1 VAEQNTQLEQSKV
14 GGWLRNL
21 AGVFVVID
29 EEKKETT
36 ATPTNT
42 NPTPNFAGKNSP
54 PPSTTTYVPPAADDF
69 VADLQARFKKILE
82 EKNQPGFDFYEFS
95 MMLLRTSS
103 SPSVEH
109 FKTAFEGAKLMN
121 PNCSQKF
128 LLDSATFYKTELQKA
143 FESTVAAGEQKKNT
157 LSADK
162 QKEQQQLNAEVSN
175 IEKQLAKLR
184 QDIANLEKTQTEK
197 ITALNGI
204 DAKFQD
210 KFVEIEQKIQAT
222 VQAKDGVAAE
232 IGLIENGIKQYL
244 A

>member
-1 VAEQNTQLEQSKV
+1 MAQQNTEPQESKV
-14 GGWLRNL
+14 GSWLRNL
-21 AGVFVVID
+21 ASVFVVVED
-29 EEKKETT
+29 EKKTT
-36 ATPTNT
+36 PDPSTAPSTPNLANKDAASTPT
-42 NPTPNFAGKNSP
+42 PA
-54 PPSTTTYVPPAADDF
+54 YVPPAADDF

-95 MMLLRTSS
+95 MMLLRTSNN
-103 SPSVEH
+103 PSVDH

-143 FESTVAAGEQKKNT
+143 FETTVAAGEQKKNS
-157 LSADK
+157 LSAEK
-162 QKEQQQLNAEVSN
+162 TKEQQQLNAEVAN

-184 QDIANLEKTQTEK
+184 QDIALLEKTQTEK
-197 ITALNGI
+197 MAALNGI
-204 DAKFQD
+204 DAKFQE

-222 VQAKDGVAAE
+222 VQAKDGVATE

-244 A
+244 V